1 MKYSTSHKAGFS
13 LIEGLILVLVVSLIA
28 GGIWYALSGN
38 KKNTDTPAVIESEE
52 KKEDTLIWQQS
63 ASGWQASEKPPECPA
78 QPILKV
84 PTDLNKVTSILYPG
98 QKRGGDYKP
107 HGGFRMDGTSNAAVT
122 VTAPIDGYVV
132 RGAHYIEQGEVQYMF
147 DVMNNC
153 GVMYRIDHMAEVSA
167 KLKKITET
175 WPAPQ
180 VDDTRTQPVA
190 SATHIE
196 AGEILATA
204 VGIKKTKNTGFDFGV
219 YDYRAQNEAS
229 KSPAYQAAHQNDKE
243 LSWHAVCWFDWTSEA
258 DEKIIRTLPAGDPK
272 SGKTSDYCR

>member
-1 MKYSTSHKAGFS
+1 MQSTPKQRSGIGA
-13 LIEGLILVLVVSLIA
+13 IEIIIILAVLVLIA
-28 GGIWYALSGN
+28 GGVWYALSGS
-38 KKNTDTPAVIESEE
+38 KKKTDTSSPIATEE
-52 KKEDTLIWQQS
+52 KKEDKLIWQQS
-63 ASGWQASEKPPECPA
+63 ASGWQASETPPACPT
-78 QPILKV
+78 QPMLKV

-107 HGGFRMDGTSNAAVT
+107 HGGFRMDGTSNSAVT

-180 VDDTRTQPVA
+180 VDDTRTQPIA
-190 SATHIE
+190 SATYIE
-196 AGEILATA
+196 TGEILATA

-229 KSPAYQAAHQNDKE
+229 KSPSYQAAHQNDKE
-243 LSWHAVCWFDWTSEA
+243 LSWQAVCWFDWISEV
-258 DEKIIRTLPAGDPK
+258 DEKIVRALPAGDPK

>member
-1 MKYSTSHKAGFS
+1 MKYSTSHKAGFT
-13 LIEGLILVLVVSLIA
+13 LIEGLIVLLVASLIA
-28 GGIWYALSGN
+28 GGIWYALSGS
-38 KKNTDTPAVIESEE
+38 KKKTDTPLQTTVEE
-52 KKEDTLIWQQS
+52 QKEDKLIWQQS
-63 ASGWQASEKPPECPA
+63 ASGWQASETPPACPS

-132 RGAHYIEQGEVQYMF
+132 RGSHYIQQGEVQYMF

-153 GVMYRIDHMAEVSA
+153 GVMYRVDHMAEVSA
-167 KLKKITET
+167 KLKKLTET

-180 VDDTRTQPVA
+180 VDDSRTQIIQSPVR
-190 SATHIE
+190 ID
-196 AGEILATA
+196 AGEVLATS
-204 VGIKKTKNTGFDFGV
+204 VGFKKTKNTTFDFGV
-219 YDYRAQNEAS
+219 YDYRSQNEVS
-229 KSPAYQAAHQNDKE
+229 KSASYQAAHQQDKE
-243 LSWHAVCWFDWTSEA
+243 LSWHAVCWFDWVSEA
-258 DEKIIRTLPAGDPK
+258 DEKRIRALPSGDPA

>member
-1 MKYSTSHKAGFS
+1 MKYSTSHKAGFT
-13 LIEGLILVLVVSLIA
+13 LIEGLIVALITSLIA
-28 GGIWYALSGN
+28 GGIWYALSGSN
-38 KKNTDTPAVIESEE
+38 KKTDTPLPTTAEE
-52 KKEDTLIWQQS
+52 QKEDKLIWQQA
-63 ASGWQASEKPPECPA
+63 ASGWQASETPPDCPS

-122 VTAPIDGYVV
+122 VTAPIEGYVV
-132 RGAHYIEQGEVQYMF
+132 RGSHYIQQGEVQYMF

-153 GVMYRIDHMAEVSA
+153 GVMYRVDHMAEVSA

-180 VDDTRTQPVA
+180 VDDSRTQIIQSPVRVD
-190 SATHIE
+190 
-196 AGEILATA
+196 AGEVLATS
-204 VGIKKTKNTGFDFGV
+204 VGFKKTKNTTFDFGV
-219 YDYRAQNEAS
+219 YDYRSQNEVS
-229 KSPAYQAAHQNDKE
+229 KSASYQAAHQQDKE
-243 LSWHAVCWFDWTSEA
+243 LSWHAVCWFDWFSEA
-258 DEKIIRTLPAGDPK
+258 DEKRIRALPSGDPA

>member
-1 MKYSTSHKAGFS
+1 MKYSTSHKAGFT
-13 LIEGLILVLVVSLIA
+13 LIEGLIVLLVASLIA
-28 GGIWYALSGN
+28 GGIWYALSGS
-38 KKNTDTPAVIESEE
+38 KKKTDTPLQTTVEE
-52 KKEDTLIWQQS
+52 QKEDKLIWQQS
-63 ASGWQASEKPPECPA
+63 ASGWQASETPPACPS

-132 RGAHYIEQGEVQYMF
+132 RGSHYIQQGEVQYMF

-153 GVMYRIDHMAEVSA
+153 GVMYRVDHMAEVSA
-167 KLKKITET
+167 KLKKLTET

-180 VDDTRTQPVA
+180 VDDSRTQIIQSPVR
-190 SATHIE
+190 ID
-196 AGEILATA
+196 AGEVLATS
-204 VGIKKTKNTGFDFGV
+204 VGFKKTKNTTFDFGV
-219 YDYRAQNEAS
+219 YDYRSQNEVS
-229 KSPAYQAAHQNDKE
+229 KSASYQAAHQQDKE
-243 LSWHAVCWFDWTSEA
+243 LSWHAVCWFDWVSET
-258 DEKIIRTLPAGDPK
+258 DEKRIRALPSGDPA